1 MNRWGTALRLTGL
14 GWYVALCIVIGVV
27 GGLWL
32 DGLTGTKGLFLLLGT
47 VLGSVVAFWGMYKM
61 VQPLLYR
68 ANQEDPNGRG
78 RKL

>member
-1 MNRWGTALRLTGL
+1 MRLTGL

-32 DGLTGTKGLFLLLGT
+32 DGLTGTKGLFLPLGT

-61 VQPLLYR
+61 VKPILYG
-68 ANQEDPNGRG
+68 ANQGNSTGRG
-78 RKL
+78 SKL